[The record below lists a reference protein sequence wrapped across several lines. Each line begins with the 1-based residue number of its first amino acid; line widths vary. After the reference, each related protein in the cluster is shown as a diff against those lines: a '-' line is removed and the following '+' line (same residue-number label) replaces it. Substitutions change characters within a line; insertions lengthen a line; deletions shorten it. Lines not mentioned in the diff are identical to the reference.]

1 MTTQEKLTSAD
12 ARMKKVIEALVRDM
26 GNIRTGRANPS
37 IVEGVLVEHY
47 GTTMPLNQLAN
58 IAAPEARLITVQP
71 WDKTAIVSIE
81 KAILKA
87 NLGFNP
93 SNDGAIIRL
102 VIPQLTEERR
112 LEMVK
117 SVRKRVEEGKVSLRN
132 VRREI
137 LDEIRALEK
146 DKKASQDDVRRAQ
159 DQLQA
164 VTDKFIAQIDE
175 VDKKKE
181 AELMAV

>member
-1 MTTQEKLTSAD
+1 MTTQEKLVSAD
-12 ARMKKVIEALVRDM
+12 SRMKKVIEALVRDM
-26 GNIRTGRANPS
+26 SGIRTGRANPAV
-37 IVEGVLVEHY
+37 VEGILVEHY

-58 IAAPEARLITVQP
+58 ISAPEARLITIQP
-71 WDKTAIVSIE
+71 WDKTSLPSIE

-93 SNDGAIIRL
+93 SNDGTVIRL
-102 VIPQLTEERR
+102 LIPQLTEERR
-112 LEMVK
+112 MDMVK
-117 SVRKRVEEGKVSLRN
+117 AVRKRVEEGKVSLRN

-146 DKKASQDDVRRAQ
+146 DKKASQDDVRRAT

-164 VTDKFIAQIDE
+164 VTDKFIAQIDDI
-175 VDKKKE
+175 DKKKE
-181 AELMAV
+181 AELMAI